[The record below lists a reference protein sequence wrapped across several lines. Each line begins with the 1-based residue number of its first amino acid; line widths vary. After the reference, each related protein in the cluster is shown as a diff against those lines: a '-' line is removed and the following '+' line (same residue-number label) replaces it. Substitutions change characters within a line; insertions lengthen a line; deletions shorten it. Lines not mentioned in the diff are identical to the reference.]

1 MGFRITE
8 NGVRKACA
16 LVLVGTMVGGVTY
29 GRVVANSANRNDF
42 IKGYYYDEDVKKNR
56 ADLMSSIELGGKAKT
71 LEKRRDVMPK
81 TIRR

>member
-29 GRVVANSANRNDF
+29 GQVLENS
-42 IKGYYYDEDVKKNR
+42 

-81 TIRR
+81 TIKR

>member
-8 NGVRKACA
+8 NGVRTACA

-29 GRVVANSANRNDF
+29 GRVVATSANSNDF

-56 ADLMSSIELGGKAKT
+56 GDLMSSIELGGKAKT

>member
-29 GRVVANSANRNDF
+29 GQVVANSANSNDF
-42 IKGYYYDEDVKKNR
+42 IKGYYYDEDVKKNK
-56 ADLMSSIELGGKAKT
+56 ADLMSRIELGGKAKT

-81 TIRR
+81 TIKR